1 MYTALQL
8 LYKTIFFLT
17 NNKQTSGGRPSGGVG
32 GRRDPRRRDNAP
44 GGGRQGRRGEQFR
57 HRGDNSALVA
67 KLGAVFRHPTNVV
80 ARGAVALVQVSVAV
94 LFNVHLL

>member
-44 GGGRQGRRGEQFR
+44 GGGRQGRRGGQFR
-57 HRGDNSALVA
+57 RRDNSALIA
-67 KLGAVFRHPTNVV
+67 RLGAVFRHPVHVV
-80 ARGAVALVQVSVAV
+80 TRGAVALVQVSVAV
-94 LFNVHLL
+94 LFNVHAL